1 MKKINQLLL
10 LITLLYSALAFSQV
24 SKYEIGIEGG
34 VSSVSLRG
42 NGFVADKNVADVSF
56 ATGFSLLY
64 HFNDRFSLKT
74 NIFYERK
81 GNTINYFYHELPF
94 DKMDVYIK
102 EELEAQYRLDY
113 LTLPV
118 LARYSFGK
126 QNNFFVN
133 AGGYIG
139 YLLKS
144 MVISSK
150 FSKGGR
156 QETDNT
162 GQFSRLDFGFVSG
175 VGGQVNLKKD
185 IILSVEL
192 RNSLGLQNIGKEDD
206 EYYQSDLIL
215 KKDGLSTHTTS
226 LLIGLS
232 YRLSKSIKRDDVID
246 E

>member
-1 MKKINQLLL
+1 MKSIKTLLL
-10 LITLLYSALAFSQV
+10 LIAVLYSTITFSQI

-34 VSSVSLRG
+34 LSSVSLRG
-42 NGFVADKNVADVSF
+42 DGFIVDKSVADITF
-56 ATGFSLLY
+56 TTGFSLLY
-64 HFNDRFSLKT
+64 HFNDHFSLKT
-74 NIFYERK
+74 NMLYERK
-81 GNTINYFYHELPF
+81 GNRINYFYHELPYATLDF
-94 DKMDVYIK
+94 HIK

-133 AGGYIG
+133 AGGYLG

-144 MVISSK
+144 TVISNGVPK
-150 FSKGGR
+150 VGR
-156 QETDNT
+156 KETENT
-162 GQFSRLDFGFVSG
+162 ERFSRLDFGFVVG
-175 VGGQVNLKKD
+175 VGGQVKLKSN

-192 RNSLGLQNIGKEDD
+192 RNSLGFQNIGKEDD
-206 EYYQSDLIL
+206 EYYQSSLII
-215 KKDGLSTHTTS
+215 KKDGLSTNSTS

-232 YRLSKSIKRDDVID
+232 YRLSKPTRGDDTID